1 LIEIILLQ
9 LFVLIL
15 FAKIAAIIFE
25 FVRLPPLV
33 GEIVAGIIIGNT
45 FIFDLLQL
53 GTNIEVLS
61 VLAEI
66 GVIFLLFAIGL
77 ETPFSDLKRVGGTA
91 ILVAIL
97 GVIFPFMFG
106 YLLIVSSGFPQVE
119 ALFIGAAMTATS
131 IGITARVI
139 KDMNMMNS
147 IESKVIIGAAV
158 IDDVLG
164 LVILAMISGI
174 ASGGAMD
181 IVGTVMVAALA
192 VIFVVAVVFVGSGLL
207 PKVRKQ
213 VHEFRT
219 PTPVM
224 SMRRKISPLAV
235 AIIVCFGLSAA
246 ASYFG
251 LAAIIGA
258 FLAGMVFAEFKDLFP
273 VGEQFE
279 AINEFL
285 VPFFF
290 LYIGISVNL
299 SAFGGVAILALMI
312 TFVAIATKFIG
323 CGLGAYRLG
332 VKSAA
337 IVGVGMAPRG
347 EVGLII
353 ASVGLT
359 IGSISND
366 MFSIVVFMSLL
377 TTLVAPLLLTY
388 TFNWKMGRTAR
399 Y

>member
-1 LIEIILLQ
+1 MIEIILLQ

-290 LYIGISVNL
+290 LYIGISVDL

-337 IVGVGMAPRG
+337 VVGVGMAPRG

>member
-1 LIEIILLQ
+1 MIEIILLQ

-332 VKSAA
+332 VKSAV

>member
-1 LIEIILLQ
+1 MIEIILLQ

-77 ETPFSDLKRVGGTA
+77 ETPFSDLRRVGGTA

-97 GVIFPFMFG
+97 GVIFPFIFG

-139 KDMNMMNS
+139 KDMKMMNS

-290 LYIGISVNL
+290 LYIGISVDL

>member
-332 VKSAA
+332 VKSAV

>member
-1 LIEIILLQ
+1 MIEIILLQ

-97 GVIFPFMFG
+97 GVIFPFIFG
-106 YLLIVSSGFPQVE
+106 FLLIVSSGFPQIE

-139 KDMNMMNS
+139 KDMNVMNS

-164 LVILAMISGI
+164 LVILAMVSGI

-181 IVGTVMVAALA
+181 IVDTVMVAALA
-192 VIFVVAVVFVGSGLL
+192 VLFVVAVVFVGSGLL

-224 SMRRKISPLAV
+224 SARRKISPLAV

-251 LAAIIGA
+251 LAAIVGA

-299 SAFGGVAILALMI
+299 STFGGVAILALMI

-377 TTLVAPLLLTY
+377 TTLAAPLLLTY

-399 Y
+399 F

>member
-1 LIEIILLQ
+1 MIEIILLQ

-290 LYIGISVNL
+290 LYIGISVDL

>member
-1 LIEIILLQ
+1 MIEIILLQ

-224 SMRRKISPLAV
+224 SMRRKVSPLAV

-337 IVGVGMAPRG
+337 IVGVGMVPRG

>member
-15 FAKIAAIIFE
+15 FAKIAAIVFE

-97 GVIFPFMFG
+97 GVIFPFIFG
-106 YLLIVSSGFPQVE
+106 FLLIVSSGFPQIE

-139 KDMNMMNS
+139 KDMNIMNS

-164 LVILAMISGI
+164 LVILAMVSGI

-181 IVGTVMVAALA
+181 IVDTVMVAALA
-192 VIFVVAVVFVGSGLL
+192 VLFVVAVVFVGSGLL

-224 SMRRKISPLAV
+224 RARRKISPLAV

-251 LAAIIGA
+251 LAAIVGA

-273 VGEQFE
+273 IGEQFE

-299 SAFGGVAILALMI
+299 STFGGVAILALMI

-377 TTLVAPLLLTY
+377 TTLAAPLLLTY

-399 Y
+399 F

>member
-106 YLLIVSSGFPQVE
+106 YLLIVSSGFPQIE

-147 IESKVIIGAAV
+147 IESKIIIGAAV

>member
-1 LIEIILLQ
+1 MIEIILLQ

-15 FAKIAAIIFE
+15 FAKIAAIVFE

-97 GVIFPFMFG
+97 GVIFPFIFG
-106 YLLIVSSGFPQVE
+106 FLLIVSSGFPQIE

-139 KDMNMMNS
+139 KDMNIMNS

-181 IVGTVMVAALA
+181 IVDTVMVAALA
-192 VIFVVAVVFVGSGLL
+192 VLFVVAVVFVGSGLL

-224 SMRRKISPLAV
+224 RARRKISPLAV

-251 LAAIIGA
+251 LAAIVGA

-273 VGEQFE
+273 IGEQFE

-299 SAFGGVAILALMI
+299 STFGGVAILALMI

-377 TTLVAPLLLTY
+377 TTLAAPLLLTY

-399 Y
+399 F

>member
-1 LIEIILLQ
+1 MIEIILLQ

-273 VGEQFE
+273 VGEEFE

>member
-15 FAKIAAIIFE
+15 FAKIAAIVFE

-97 GVIFPFMFG
+97 GVIFPFIFG
-106 YLLIVSSGFPQVE
+106 FLLIVSSGFPQIE

-139 KDMNMMNS
+139 KDMNVMNS

-181 IVGTVMVAALA
+181 IVDTVMVAALA
-192 VIFVVAVVFVGSGLL
+192 VLFVVAVVFVGSGLL

-224 SMRRKISPLAV
+224 RARRKISPLAV

-251 LAAIIGA
+251 LAAIVGA

-273 VGEQFE
+273 IGEQFE

-299 SAFGGVAILALMI
+299 STFGGVAILALMI

-377 TTLVAPLLLTY
+377 TTLAAPLLLTY

-399 Y
+399 F

>member
-1 LIEIILLQ
+1 
-9 LFVLIL
+9 
-15 FAKIAAIIFE
+15 
-25 FVRLPPLV
+25 
-33 GEIVAGIIIGNT
+33 
-45 FIFDLLQL
+45 
-53 GTNIEVLS
+53 
-61 VLAEI
+61 
-66 GVIFLLFAIGL
+66 
-77 ETPFSDLKRVGGTA
+77 
-91 ILVAIL
+91 
-97 GVIFPFMFG
+97 
-106 YLLIVSSGFPQVE
+106 
-119 ALFIGAAMTATS
+119 
-131 IGITARVI
+131 
-139 KDMNMMNS
+139 
-147 IESKVIIGAAV
+147 
-158 IDDVLG
+158 
-164 LVILAMISGI
+164 
-174 ASGGAMD
+174 MD

-213 VHEFRT
+213 VHDFRT

-290 LYIGISVNL
+290 LYIGISVDL

>member
-106 YLLIVSSGFPQVE
+106 YLLIVSSGFPQIE

-147 IESKVIIGAAV
+147 IESKIIIGAAV

-181 IVGTVMVAALA
+181 IVGTVMVAAPA

>member
-1 LIEIILLQ
+1 MIEIILLQ

-139 KDMNMMNS
+139 KDMNVMNS

-207 PKVRKQ
+207 PKVRRQ
-213 VHEFRT
+213 VREFRA
-219 PTPVM
+219 PTPVT

-299 SAFGGVAILALMI
+299 STFGGVAILALMI

-388 TFNWKMGRTAR
+388 TFNWKMGRTSK

>member
-213 VHEFRT
+213 VREFRT

-290 LYIGISVNL
+290 LYIGISVDL

>member
-1 LIEIILLQ
+1 MIEIILLQ

-15 FAKIAAIIFE
+15 FAKIAAIVFE

-97 GVIFPFMFG
+97 GVIFPFIFG
-106 YLLIVSSGFPQVE
+106 FLLIVSSGFPQIE

-139 KDMNMMNS
+139 KDMNIMNS

-164 LVILAMISGI
+164 LVILAMVSGI

-181 IVGTVMVAALA
+181 IVDTVMVAALA
-192 VIFVVAVVFVGSGLL
+192 VLFVVAVVFVGSGLL

-224 SMRRKISPLAV
+224 RARRKISPLAV

-251 LAAIIGA
+251 LAAIVGA

-273 VGEQFE
+273 IGEQFE

-299 SAFGGVAILALMI
+299 STFGGVAILALMI

-377 TTLVAPLLLTY
+377 TTLAAPLLLTY

-399 Y
+399 F